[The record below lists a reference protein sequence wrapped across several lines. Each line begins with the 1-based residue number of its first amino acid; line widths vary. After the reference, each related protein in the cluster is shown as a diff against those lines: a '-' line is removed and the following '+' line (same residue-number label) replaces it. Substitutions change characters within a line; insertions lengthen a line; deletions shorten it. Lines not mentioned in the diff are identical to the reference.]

1 MRKIAPLAVAAALAL
16 SGVALADGPADD
28 TSPARSCK
36 DQRAAIGAA
45 AFRDLYGT
53 NRTKRNAFGKC
64 VARLARTHES
74 AEEHAADTAPAA
86 CRAER
91 DRDPAAFAERYG
103 TNRRG
108 TNAFGKCV
116 SATAKA
122 KGDEAIAEHDEA
134 TISAAKA
141 CKAERARDP
150 AAFAERYGT
159 NRNNRNAFGKCV
171 AQHAKDHDDA

>member
-1 MRKIAPLAVAAALAL
+1 MRKIAQLAVVAAVALPGAALAD
-16 SGVALADGPADD
+16 APTDG
-28 TSPARSCK
+28 TSPAQSCSA
-36 DQRAAIGAA
+36 QRTAIGAA

-53 NRTKRNAFGKC
+53 NRTKSNAFGKC
-64 VARLARTHES
+64 VSRQARTHEA
-74 AEEHAADTAPAA
+74 AEEHAADTAPAR

-91 DRDPAAFAERYG
+91 DRDPAAFEQKYG

-116 SATAKA
+116 SATAA
-122 KGDEAIAEHDEA
+122 ADAEQSIADENAS
-134 TISAAKA
+134 TINAAKA

-171 AQHAKDHDDA
+171 SQHAHEHDDA